1 MADKPRFD
9 PSKPFEAAGATSKP
23 KFDPSKPFN
32 EPTVDDSIP
41 ALPGTPERAR
51 QMKNERPL
59 SDAGESFFDEA
70 GRVVKSV
77 VGPATKGL
85 AAVGE
90 MGLSGLTGVAGSAA
104 NLVNAVSGA
113 KELPGMKQPGESD
126 ADFYKRTREA
136 ATYQPRTEGG
146 KELANSVIPQGIG
159 HVVEEGG
166 KGFERIT
173 GSPAAGEL
181 FKDAFAVGTAAAP
194 MMGKGPVR
202 TRFPTPEDNA
212 AAKSAGTVTSK
223 ISETPVDSLRA
234 AGIKVRPSDVKGL
247 NPETKNGIAS
257 AAEKFAG
264 SDASSS
270 SLSLKN
276 QVLLTRFA
284 LDEIGAPKNA
294 KAITPGVLGESRQP
308 HLATYRK
315 AGNAVGEFE
324 PSPEYHSAIDSIS
337 AQKGLSPAA
346 RRTIRKDLEQYRNAK
361 TTGPDVVKTISALRR
376 KASQARKST
385 DVDMQSRGDAYKQAA
400 DALETEFDRQ
410 VTARGDAGLVGELKS
425 ARESLAKINDV
436 EEATTAGQIDA
447 AALKRR
453 RDQKGAPLSGKLAI
467 IADAAEHAP
476 GVTRHSLNVS
486 KPVFDP
492 SSLVSTGADI
502 ATLGL
507 RPAVRAIMESKLYQ
521 NRLGKQAA
529 EIGPGEGLSDYFP
542 TPTPEPA
549 SPKAPTP
556 IDLPPTPS
564 SSMLQAQKMAGD
576 LSLADDIVNPESL
589 PEAPSRLQAET
600 PPPVRGGLPFR
611 STNPTE
617 FLPDDLLE
625 FAPEVET
632 GRIPGGQNPRAPG
645 MSQEVPGTILYP
657 ELRAVRGRPDEVAG
671 ELALADDIVG
681 PQQSPGGGSGNAP
694 PTGPVGNPGLDLAA
708 DLGIEVVPSAKKPG
722 FFEVRIN
729 GQEAPVAFRTAEE
742 AQAASLS
749 IADELLG
756 GLPEEP
762 PLSMADDIFENNASG
777 ESAASVEAINRVSAE
792 KAAGQDRFLIDQNGT
807 VTPLKGVDSV
817 DAVARPG
824 QVIAQRGIGASPYS
838 VLDRGGLSKRAA
850 ENRINMVLDLLGD
863 RE

>member
-23 KFDPSKPFN
+23 KFDPSKPFSKSA
-32 EPTVDDSIP
+32 VDDSIP
-41 ALPGTPERAR
+41 ALPGTPERAE
-51 QMKNERPL
+51 QMKGERPL

-77 VGPATKGL
+77 VGSAAKGL
-85 AAVGE
+85 AAAGE
-90 MGLSGLTGVAGSAA
+90 MGVSGLTSATGSLA
-104 NLVNAVSGA
+104 NLANAATGA

-146 KELANSVIPQGIG
+146 TELVNSVIPQGIG

-181 FKDAFAVGTAAAP
+181 FKDAVAVGTAAAP
-194 MMGKGPVR
+194 MVGKGPLR

-212 AAKSAGTVTSK
+212 AASVRKGLTPEKGVEAPPSK
-223 ISETPVDSLRA
+223 RITEGGWS
-234 AGIKVRPSDVKGL
+234 IRPSDKNKVELGQKTSTFKENLAGSADVGKELLPKNQRNTMKVASRDMGL
-247 NPETKNGIAS
+247 PETTLRFTPETFRSLRKPEVATYEATGS
-257 AAEKFAG
+257 AAGKFKTTPDLIA
-264 SDASSS
+264 
-270 SLSLKN
+270 
-276 QVLLTRFA
+276 R
-284 LDEIGAPKNA
+284 LDEISN
-294 KAITPGVLGESRQP
+294 TPGLAAQEQVAKLADRYRTGELDGPQ
-308 HLATYRK
+308 
-315 AGNAVGEFE
+315 
-324 PSPEYHSAIDSIS
+324 
-337 AQKGLSPAA
+337 
-346 RRTIRKDLEQYRNAK
+346 TI
-361 TTGPDVVKTISALRR
+361 KTISELRR
-376 KASQARKST
+376 RSSNQMRAQDPVTNEIGQANRAIS
-385 DVDMQSRGDAYKQAA
+385 
-400 DALETEFDRQ
+400 DALEAQLEQRLE
-410 VTARGDAGLVGELKS
+410 AIGDVEGLAAFRASRTK
-425 ARESLAKINDV
+425 LAKIHDYEVN
-436 EEATTAGQIDA
+436 TKAGLLDA
-447 AALKRR
+447 QALHKWGKRV
-453 RDQKGAPLSGKLAI
+453 PLSGGAKE
-467 IADAAEHAP
+467 IAFAAEHAP
-476 GVTRHSLNVS
+476 EVMRHPQAVKNTGNNPIHPDTIYGAT
-486 KPVFDP
+486 KTAAQG
-492 SSLVSTGADI
+492 LVRKLIGDKVPLKGSD
-502 ATLGL
+502 LGYM
-507 RPAVRAIMESKLYQ
+507 P
-521 NRLGKQAA
+521 
-529 EIGPGEGLSDYFP
+529 
-542 TPTPEPA
+542 PEPPPA
-549 SPKAPTP
+549 PKGPPSGPPPTN
-556 IDLPPTPS
+556 LPPSPS

-576 LSLADDIVNPESL
+576 LSLADDVVNPQQL

-600 PPPVRGGLPFR
+600 PAAVRGDVPFR
-611 STNPTE
+611 ATNPSE

-632 GRIPGGQNPRAPG
+632 GSIPGGENPRAPG
-645 MSQEVPGTILYP
+645 MSQLVPGTTLYP
-657 ELRAVRGRPDEVAG
+657 ELRAVRGRPDEVAS
-671 ELALADDIVG
+671 ELSLSDDIVG
-681 PQQSPGGGSGNAP
+681 PQQSPGGGNGNAP

-729 GQEAPVAFRTAEE
+729 GQEAPVAFQTAEE

-762 PLSMADDIFENNASG
+762 ALGMIDDVFENNASG